1 MAGLNGV
8 NYNTIS
14 ALKNIQS
21 EDELSKKLLE
31 VLRAS
36 LIQQAEAKG
45 KDVKNL
51 EELKTIK
58 EMIAK
63 NEFKLGIQQKNIL
76 DSYNQTISS
85 VQGVMD
91 SYDSNGNTTNTFFQ
105 NAIDDITR
113 DIPTIQDISSAIM
126 AENPLLG
133 QSWKVIK
140 SSWNFTKNRIDAAKR
155 AKQKE
160 DKNADMLKKQAD
172 GIQQIETNTEEV
184 VSAVQGVED
193 EVKKQTDEPTYHTV
207 LAGIDEKLE
216 KLSNNNV
223 SQETN
228 EETPEA
234 KLESDKDNAENKV
247 IVTKLDN
254 IDHSVETGFET
265 VVDYMKDA
273 EERKDRSEKLQRLK
287 DTSTKNT
294 FGIESL
300 FKGKDKGNNHDA
312 NGLLGLFGKFGNLA
326 KFLKPLLGFLTLT
339 LLPTLLSFL
348 KPFKLLFSGIMKLIP
363 IIGRFLPTLLK
374 LGGKLAIVGTVIMA
388 IWDFVNG
395 FIDSFSVFETQED
408 VTILDRIQYAKDN
421 IIAGFIK
428 LLDDVL
434 DWFGLG
440 FLDDSVTQE
449 DITKAIFGF
458 REDFVNMVKSSLN
471 MLLDWLDTTFL
482 SALVPSFRFDTN
494 KKEFKEPSKIQT
506 PNIDQLKPEQEDF
519 NKGADNVA
527 KKLLDSAINTNP
539 IAAGAKMLWNFASD
553 AFNSD
558 MKKVEFE
565 AIKQKQN
572 DSTNVVNSGNTT
584 NNINNGGGNQ
594 SAVSKNTSNQDLSFR
609 KAIGV

>member
-294 FGIESL
+294 FSIESL

-363 IIGRFLPTLLK
+363 IIGRFLPTL
-374 LGGKLAIVGTVIMA
+374 
-388 IWDFVNG
+388 
-395 FIDSFSVFETQED
+395 
-408 VTILDRIQYAKDN
+408 
-421 IIAGFIK
+421 
-428 LLDDVL
+428 
-434 DWFGLG
+434 
-440 FLDDSVTQE
+440 
-449 DITKAIFGF
+449 
-458 REDFVNMVKSSLN
+458 
-471 MLLDWLDTTFL
+471 
-482 SALVPSFRFDTN
+482 
-494 KKEFKEPSKIQT
+494 
-506 PNIDQLKPEQEDF
+506 
-519 NKGADNVA
+519 
-527 KKLLDSAINTNP
+527 
-539 IAAGAKMLWNFASD
+539 
-553 AFNSD
+553 
-558 MKKVEFE
+558 
-565 AIKQKQN
+565 
-572 DSTNVVNSGNTT
+572 
-584 NNINNGGGNQ
+584 
-594 SAVSKNTSNQDLSFR
+594 
-609 KAIGV
+609 

>member
-21 EDELSKKLLE
+21 EDEISKKLLE

-63 NEFKLGIQQKNIL
+63 NEFKLGVQQKNIL

-184 VSAVQGVED
+184 VSTVQGVKD

-223 SQETN
+223 SHETN

-300 FKGKDKGNNHDA
+300 FKGKDKGSNHDA

-363 IIGRFLPTLLK
+363 IIGRFLPTLLR

-395 FIDSFSVFETQED
+395 FIDSFSVFENQED

-421 IIAGFIK
+421 IIAGFVK

-482 SALVPSFRFDTN
+482 SALVPSFRFDTTKLN
-494 KKEFKEPSKIQT
+494 FKEESKIDM
-506 PNIDQLKPEQEDF
+506 PDVNKLKPDDETLKNGVTEIG
-519 NKGADNVA
+519 KRA
-527 KKLLDSAINTNP
+527 LDSVTSLNP
-539 IAAGAKMLWNFASD
+539 ITAGAKMLWNFASD
-553 AFNSD
+553 KFNNGIKD
-558 MKKVEFE
+558 IEKD
-565 AIKQKQN
+565 AIKNNNK
-572 DSTNVVNSGNTT
+572 SSNVVNSGNTT
-584 NNINNGGGNQ
+584 VNNNGGGGSNTPI
-594 SAVSKNTSNQDLSFR
+594 SKNTSNQDLSFR